1 MNKVQFMII
10 INIIIIVGVGTVED
24 EEHTVEMNTDG
35 ANSTSSCKYVLRSLQ
50 IISHMEER

>member
-1 MNKVQFMII
+1 MII

-35 ANSTSSCKYVLRSLQ
+35 ANSSSSCKYVLRSLQ

>member
-1 MNKVQFMII
+1 MII
-10 INIIIIVGVGTVED
+10 INIIVGVGTDED

-35 ANSTSSCKYVLRSLQ
+35 ANSSSSCKYVLRSLQ